1 MKQARMIID
10 RAFKVSEVD
19 KRIYGSFIEHLGRAV
34 YDGIYQPGNPL
45 SDEDGFRT
53 DVLNMVKELN
63 VPIVR
68 YPGGNF
74 VSNFF
79 WEDSVGPVEERP
91 VRLELAWRSL
101 EQNKIG
107 LNEFSKWLK
116 KADADMMMAVNLG
129 TRGVADACNLLE
141 YSSTPIF
148 AATAFAV
155 RSLSPV
161 IITAFFIPASL
172 SFFIIS
178 AASSLIGSSIQITA
192 ASSFSIAIYNLEY
205 SSGRPS
211 NNSFLSS
218 GIMHFSSSNT
228 K

>member
-91 VRLELAWRSL
+91 VCKLRSNGMPVPL
-101 EQNKIG
+101 LRNGYSIF
-107 LNEFSKWLK
+107 N
-116 KADADMMMAVNLG
+116 G
-129 TRGVADACNLLE
+129 TKYR
-141 YSSTPIF
+141 
-148 AATAFAV
+148 
-155 RSLSPV
+155 
-161 IITAFFIPASL
+161 
-172 SFFIIS
+172 
-178 AASSLIGSSIQITA
+178 
-192 ASSFSIAIYNLEY
+192 
-205 SSGRPS
+205 
-211 NNSFLSS
+211 
-218 GIMHFSSSNT
+218 
-228 K
+228 

>member
-79 WEDSVGPVEERP
+79 LGRQRRACRGTPRFVW
-91 VRLELAWRSL
+91 
-101 EQNKIG
+101 
-107 LNEFSKWLK
+107 
-116 KADADMMMAVNLG
+116 NL
-129 TRGVADACNLLE
+129 RGEVWNRIKL
-141 YSSTPIF
+141 
-148 AATAFAV
+148 V
-155 RSLSPV
+155 
-161 IITAFFIPASL
+161 
-172 SFFIIS
+172 
-178 AASSLIGSSIQITA
+178 
-192 ASSFSIAIYNLEY
+192 
-205 SSGRPS
+205 
-211 NNSFLSS
+211 
-218 GIMHFSSSNT
+218 
-228 K
+228 

>member
-129 TRGVADACNLLE
+129 TRGVADACN
-141 YSSTPIF
+141 TNGHTIKN
-148 AATAFAV
+148 V
-155 RSLSPV
+155 
-161 IITAFFIPASL
+161 
-172 SFFIIS
+172 
-178 AASSLIGSSIQITA
+178 
-192 ASSFSIAIYNLEY
+192 
-205 SSGRPS
+205 
-211 NNSFLSS
+211 
-218 GIMHFSSSNT
+218 
-228 K
+228 